1 MHKKRGGPRK
11 SAALCYRLS
20 RMLKRLGHREVR
32 SVLDSED
39 LSVRSAQSVDNRS
52 GTQSTHDL
60 VAKVHVVA
68 VQPSLQSALVA
79 EQLHAVAAP
88 VATEH
93 GAQSSV
99 DQTLEEA
106 VADQGD
112 NVGANCLTFLA
123 VQASGR

>member
-1 MHKKRGGPRK
+1 MRLDIGAGGI
-11 SAALCYRLS
+11 
-20 RMLKRLGHREVR
+20 
-32 SVLDSED
+32 LDSED

-52 GTQSTHDL
+52 GTQSAHDL
-60 VAKVHVVA
+60 VAEVDVIG

-106 VADQGD
+106 VADQSD
-112 NVGANCLTFLA
+112 DVGGELLDRKSTRLN
-123 VQASGR
+123 SSH

>member
-1 MHKKRGGPRK
+1 MVLATFLTVKN
-11 SAALCYRLS
+11 LS
-20 RMLKRLGHREVR
+20 L
-32 SVLDSED
+32 
-39 LSVRSAQSVDNRS
+39 RSAQSVDNRS

-60 VAKVHVVA
+60 VAKVHVIA

-79 EQLHAVAAP
+79 EQLHAVVAP

-106 VADQGD
+106 VADQSD
-112 NVGANCLTFLA
+112 DVGGELLDVLSSPTIM
-123 VQASGR
+123 